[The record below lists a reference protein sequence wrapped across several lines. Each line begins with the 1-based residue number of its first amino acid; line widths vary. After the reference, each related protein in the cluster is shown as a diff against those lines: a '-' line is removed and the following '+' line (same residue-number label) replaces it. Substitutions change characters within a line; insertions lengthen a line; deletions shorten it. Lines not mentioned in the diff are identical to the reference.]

1 MSKSPYD
8 YVVVGAGT
16 AGCVIASR
24 LSERPGVRVLL
35 LEAGARDATEA
46 MASPW
51 GFLVPDPAANWMG
64 SSTVQAGTGTA
75 VDVRRGKA
83 LGGSSSINGLYHL
96 RGHRSGYDVWP
107 ELGAPGWGF
116 DDLLPYFR
124 RSESARGRDASV
136 RGTDG
141 PVVVAPVPQPHP
153 LSAAGVDAA
162 VEAGFARADDI
173 SSGLETGFGWSD
185 MNLPSGARQ
194 SAADAYIRPFLDR
207 PNLDVVT
214 DATVQR
220 LRTTAGRC
228 TGVEYTIGTIGGESR
243 SVDTTEVVL
252 TAGAIN
258 SAHLLM
264 LSGIGPARH
273 LEEHGIDVVADL
285 PGVGSRLQDHPLVGV
300 VYEATE
306 PVPYVAANPPSEV
319 MGLVHSDPAAAR
331 PDLQIFFVP
340 APLPSPWGPP
350 PANGYTV
357 AFSAVAPYS
366 SGTVR
371 LADGRPD
378 SAPVIDPGHLSD
390 DRDLEVMR
398 RGLALARRIGEAAA
412 FADWRK
418 QEALPGSGTSGASAD
433 DFIRQSLGSY
443 FHFTGTCRM
452 GTDPDAVV
460 DPEDLRVHGIAG
472 LRVADASVMP
482 SIPSA
487 NTNATVYAIA
497 ERAAELIS

>member
-1 MSKSPYD
+1 MMSNRPYD

-24 LSERPGVRVLL
+24 LSERSGVRVLL

-51 GFLVPDPAANWMG
+51 GWLVPDPVSLWPG
-64 SSTVQAGTGTA
+64 TSTVQAGTGSA
-75 VDVRRGKA
+75 VDLRRGKA
-83 LGGSSSINGLYHL
+83 LGGSSSVNGLYHL

-107 ELGAPGWGF
+107 GLGAPGWGF

-124 RSESARGRDASV
+124 RSESAHGRDASL
-136 RGTDG
+136 RGIDG
-141 PVVVAPVPQPHP
+141 PIVVAPVAVPHP
-153 LSAAGVDAA
+153 LAAAGVDAA
-162 VEAGFARADDI
+162 VEAGFTRADDI
-173 SSGLETGFGWSD
+173 SSGMETGFGWSD
-185 MNLPSGARQ
+185 MNLPGGARQ

-228 TGVEYTIGTIGGESR
+228 TGVEYTLGGEHR

-252 TAGAIN
+252 AAGAIG

-264 LSGIGPARH
+264 LSGIGPAQH

-285 PGVGSRLQDHPLVGV
+285 PGVGSHLQDHPLVGV
-300 VYEATE
+300 VYEAPE
-306 PVPYVAANPPSEV
+306 PVPFVPGNPPSEM
-319 MGLVHSDPAAAR
+319 MGLLHSDPGAAR

-340 APLPSPWGPP
+340 APLPSPWGEL
-350 PANGYTV
+350 PANGYTIC
-357 AFSAVAPYS
+357 FSVVAPHS

-371 LADGRPD
+371 LSDARPG
-378 SAPVIDPGHLSD
+378 SAPVVDPGYLND
-390 DRDLEVMR
+390 DRDMEVMR
-398 RGLALARRIGEAAA
+398 RGLALARRIGEAHTL
-412 FADWRK
+412 ADWRK
-418 QEALPGSGTSGASAD
+418 QEAVPGSGTSRETED
-433 DFIRQSLGSY
+433 EFIRKSLGSY

-452 GTDPDAVV
+452 GTDPDAAV
-460 DPEDLRVHGIAG
+460 DPVNLRVHGMSG
-472 LRVADASVMP
+472 LRVADASVIP

-497 ERAAELIS
+497 ERAAELIA

>member
-1 MSKSPYD
+1 MGNRPYD
-8 YVVVGAGT
+8 CVVVGGGT

-35 LEAGARDATEA
+35 LEAGTRDATEA

-51 GFLVPDPAANWMG
+51 GFLQPDPASLWPG
-64 SSTVQAGTGTA
+64 VSTVQAGTGSA
-75 VDVRRGKA
+75 VDLRRGKA
-83 LGGSSSINGLYHL
+83 LGGSSSVNGLHHL

-107 ELGAPGWGF
+107 GLGAPGWGF

-124 RSESARGRDASV
+124 RSESAPGRDASV

-141 PVVVAPVPQPHP
+141 PVVVAPVPVPHP
-153 LSAAGVDAA
+153 LTAAGVEAA
-162 VEAGFARADDI
+162 VETGFARADDI
-173 SSGLETGFGWSD
+173 NSGLETGFGWSD
-185 MNLPSGARQ
+185 MNLPGGARQ

-214 DATVQR
+214 DATVHR
-220 LRTTAGRC
+220 LRTAEGRC
-228 TGVEYTIGTIGGESR
+228 TGVEYTVGGEHR
-243 SVDTTEVVL
+243 SVDTAEVVL
-252 TAGAIN
+252 TAGAIG

-285 PGVGSRLQDHPLVGV
+285 PGVGSHLQDHPLVGV
-300 VYEATE
+300 VYEAVQ
-306 PVPYVAANPPSEV
+306 PVPFLPANPPSEM
-319 MGLVHSDPAAAR
+319 MGLVRSDPGAAR

-340 APLPSPWGPP
+340 APLPSPWGGL
-350 PANGYTV
+350 PANGYTIC
-357 AFSAVAPYS
+357 FSAVAPHS

-371 LADGRPD
+371 LSDARPG
-378 SAPVIDPGHLSD
+378 SAPVVDPGYLSD
-390 DRDLEVMR
+390 ERDLEVMR
-398 RGLALARRIGEAAA
+398 RGLVLARRIGQ
-412 FADWRK
+412 ADALAEWRK
-418 QEALPGSGTSGASAD
+418 QEAVPGSWTRREAED
-433 DFIRQSLGSY
+433 DYIRRSLGAY

-452 GTDPDAVV
+452 GHGPDTVV
-460 DPEDLRVHGIAG
+460 DPADLRVHEMAG

-497 ERAAELIS
+497 ERAAELIA

>member
-1 MSKSPYD
+1 MTSKVVYD

-51 GFLVPDPAANWMG
+51 GWLVPDPVSLWPG
-64 SSTVQAGTGTA
+64 TSTVQAGTGST
-75 VDVRRGKA
+75 VDLRRGKA
-83 LGGSSSINGLYHL
+83 LGGSSSVNGFYHL
-96 RGHRSGYDVWP
+96 RGHRSGYDAWP
-107 ELGAPGWGF
+107 GLGAPGWGF

-141 PVVVAPVPQPHP
+141 PVVVAPVPVPHP
-153 LSAAGVDAA
+153 LSVAGVEAA

-173 SSGLETGFGWSD
+173 SGGLETGFGWSD
-185 MNLPSGARQ
+185 MNLPGGARQ

-214 DATVQR
+214 DATVRR
-220 LRTTAGRC
+220 LRTDAGRC
-228 TGVEYTIGTIGGESR
+228 TGVEYTVGGAHR
-243 SVDTTEVVL
+243 SVDSAEVVL
-252 TAGAIN
+252 TAGAIG

-264 LSGIGPARH
+264 LSGIGPAQH
-273 LEEHGIDVVADL
+273 LQEHGIDVVADL
-285 PGVGSRLQDHPLVGV
+285 PGVGSHLQDHPIVGV
-300 VYEATE
+300 VYEAVE
-306 PVPYVAANPPSEV
+306 PVPFLPANPPSEV
-319 MGLVHSDPAAAR
+319 IGLLSSGPDAVR
-331 PDLQIFFVP
+331 PDLQILFVP
-340 APLPSPWGPP
+340 APMPSPWGDP
-350 PANGYTV
+350 PANGYTIS
-357 AFSAVAPYS
+357 FSAVAPYS

-371 LADGRPD
+371 LADARPD
-378 SAPVIDPGHLSD
+378 SAPVVDPAYLSD

-398 RGLALARRIGEAAA
+398 RGLALARRIGEADA

-418 QEALPGSGTSGASAD
+418 QEAVPGSGTRGASED
-433 DFIRQSLGSY
+433 EFIRKSLGSY

-460 DPEDLRVHGIAG
+460 APADLRVHGIAG

-497 ERAAELIS
+497 ERAAELAG

>member
-1 MSKSPYD
+1 MMNNHPYD

-24 LSERPGVRVLL
+24 LSEPSGVRVLL
-35 LEAGARDATEA
+35 LEAGAHEATET

-51 GFLVPDPAANWMG
+51 GFLVPDPASLWPHTL
-64 SSTVQAGTGTA
+64 TVPAGTGSA
-75 VDVRRGKA
+75 VELRRGKA
-83 LGGSSSINGLYHL
+83 LGGSSSVNGLHHL

-107 ELGAPGWGF
+107 GLGAPGWGF

-124 RSESARGRDASV
+124 RSESAHGRDATL

-141 PVVVAPVPQPHP
+141 PVVVAPVAQPHP
-153 LSAAGVDAA
+153 LTAAFVDAA
-162 VEAGFARADDI
+162 VEAGFTRADDI
-173 SSGLETGFGWSD
+173 NSGRETGFGWSD
-185 MNLPSGARQ
+185 MNLPGGTRQ

-220 LRTTAGRC
+220 LRTTEGRC
-228 TGVEYTIGTIGGESR
+228 TGVEYTVGGEHR
-243 SVDTTEVVL
+243 FVDTTEVVL

-273 LEEHGIDVVADL
+273 LEDHGIDIVADL
-285 PGVGSRLQDHPLVGV
+285 PGVGSHLQDHPMVGV
-300 VYEATE
+300 VYETTE
-306 PVPYVAANPPSEV
+306 PVPFVPANPPSEM
-319 MGLVHSDPAAAR
+319 MGLLHSDPTAAR

-340 APLPSPWGPP
+340 APLPSPWGEP
-350 PANGYTV
+350 PANGYTIC
-357 AFSAVAPYS
+357 FSAVAPHS
-366 SGTVR
+366 SGSVR
-371 LADGRPD
+371 LSDARPT
-378 SAPVIDPGHLSD
+378 SAPLVDPGYLND
-390 DRDLEVMR
+390 DRDMEVMR
-398 RGLALARRIGEAAA
+398 RGLTLARRIGKADAL
-412 FADWRK
+412 ADWRK
-418 QEALPGSGTSGASAD
+418 QEAVPGSGTSRETED
-433 DFIRQSLGSY
+433 QFIRKSLGAY
-443 FHFTGTCRM
+443 FHYTSTCRM

-460 DPEDLRVHGIAG
+460 DPANLRVHGMSG

-497 ERAAELIS
+497 ERAAELIA

>member
-1 MSKSPYD
+1 MVGKGIYD

-16 AGCVIASR
+16 AGCVVASR
-24 LSERPGVRVLL
+24 LSERSGVRVLL

-51 GFLVPDPAANWMG
+51 GFLVPDPSSLWLG
-64 SSTVQAGTGTA
+64 TSTVQAGTGSA
-75 VDVRRGKA
+75 VDLRRGKA
-83 LGGSSSINGLYHL
+83 LGGSSSVNGLYHL
-96 RGHRSGYDVWP
+96 RGHRSSYDVWP
-107 ELGAPGWGF
+107 GLGAPGWGF

-141 PVVVAPVPQPHP
+141 PVVVAPVPVPHP
-153 LSAAGVDAA
+153 LSTAGVDAA
-162 VEAGFARADDI
+162 VEAGFTRADDI

-185 MNLPSGARQ
+185 MNLPGGARQ
-194 SAADAYIRPFLDR
+194 SAADAYIRPFLGR

-220 LRTTAGRC
+220 LRTSAGRC
-228 TGVEYTIGTIGGESR
+228 TGVEYTIGGEHR
-243 SVDTTEVVL
+243 SVDTAEVVL
-252 TAGAIN
+252 AAGAIG

-273 LEEHGIDVVADL
+273 LEDHGIDVAADL
-285 PGVGSRLQDHPLVGV
+285 PGVGSNLQDHPLVGV

-306 PVPYVAANPPSEV
+306 PIPYLPANPPSEV
-319 MGLVHSDPAAAR
+319 MGLLYSDPTAAR

-340 APLPSPWGPP
+340 APLPSPWGEP
-350 PANGYTV
+350 PANGYTI
-357 AFSAVAPYS
+357 AFSAVAPHS

-371 LADGRPD
+371 LADARPS
-378 SAPVIDPGHLSD
+378 SAPVVDPAYLTD

-398 RGLALARRIGEAAA
+398 RGLALARRIGEADA

-418 QEALPGSGTSGASAD
+418 QEAVPGPETSGESVD
-433 DFIRQSLGSY
+433 KFIRKSLGSY
-443 FHFTGTCRM
+443 FHFTGSCRM

-460 DPEDLRVHGIAG
+460 DPANLRVHGIAG

-497 ERAAELIS
+497 ERAAELTG